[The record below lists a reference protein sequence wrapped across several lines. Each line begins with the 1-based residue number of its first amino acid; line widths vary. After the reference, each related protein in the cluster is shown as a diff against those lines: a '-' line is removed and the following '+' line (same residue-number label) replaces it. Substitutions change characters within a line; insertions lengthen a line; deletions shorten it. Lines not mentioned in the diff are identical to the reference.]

1 MRAAVI
7 TGLQQVEIREVV
19 VPTPTVDG
27 VVVDISRCGICGTD
41 IHAFQNGH
49 PYNPAICGHEW
60 VGTVSARG
68 AEVNQHSEGERVVV
82 AVPPAC
88 GRCTA
93 CVAGQPR
100 YCSAVFLAA
109 TGRDV
114 RDPQHGGFAP
124 QLAVKANRVVAAH
137 PGLDDDEAAQ
147 VEPATVTFHAV
158 RASLLRLGDVAVVQ
172 GAGPIGLL
180 TMQWV
185 KAFGAGQVI
194 VIEPNDQRRAL
205 ALSLGASVAVAPGDE
220 ASAVIREHTKGL
232 GADIVFECVGRA
244 FAVQGAVDNARRGG
258 AVCLIGFPD
267 TDATIS
273 PATWL
278 VKEISLT
285 SSLAYNHEEFALAQQ
300 FIADGRVKVA
310 PMHSSTVSLD
320 GLADALADL
329 ASGTSTQTKILV
341 DPRHT

>member
-7 TGLQQVEIREVV
+7 TGRHQVELIEVAS
-19 VPTPTVDG
+19 PTPAPDG

-41 IHAFQNGH
+41 IHAYQSGN

-60 VGTVSARG
+60 VGTVSATGDDVRNVTDG
-68 AEVNQHSEGERVVV
+68 DRIVI

-88 GRCTA
+88 GRCPA
-93 CVAGQPR
+93 CKAGQGR
-100 YCSAVFLAA
+100 HCSRVFLSA

-114 RDPQHGGFAP
+114 VDPKHGGFAER
-124 QLAVKANRVVAAH
+124 LAVRADRVVLAH
-137 PGLDDDEAAQ
+137 PSLDDDEAAQ

-180 TMQWV
+180 TMQWA
-185 KAFGAGQVI
+185 KAFGAAEVI
-194 VIEPNDQRRAL
+194 VIEPNEARRAL
-205 ALSLGASVAVAPGDE
+205 ASSLGATLAVSPGEE
-220 ASAVIREHTKGL
+220 ASTVIRERTNGL
-232 GADIVFECVGRA
+232 GADIVFECVGRGP
-244 FAVQGAVDNARRGG
+244 AVQSAVDQARRGG

-267 TDATIS
+267 TDATII

-285 SSLAYNHEEFALAQQ
+285 AALAYTHEEFVQAMT
-300 FIADGRVKVA
+300 FVADGRVRLA
-310 PMHSSTVSLD
+310 PMHSSTVTLD
-320 GLADALADL
+320 GLGDALADL
-329 ASGTSTQTKILV
+329 GSGSSTQTKVLV
-341 DPRHT
+341 DPRS